1 MPQEYRSSQENP
13 VRTKISQRE
22 PQGETKRNQTEPKE
36 NGRAR
41 RSQEKRDNREKTGRT
56 GEESDRARR
65 NQEKIKEKQKKPLG
79 NTQKEVDPEG
89 TKRNEVSFKE
99 DIGFLMAKHSC
110 ARESP
115 RLRLQL
121 SMTPNQE
128 GQ

>member
-1 MPQEYRSSQENP
+1 MLCPQIR
-13 VRTKISQRE
+13 IF
-22 PQGETKRNQTEPKE
+22 NQFFCLLE
-36 NGRAR
+36 
-41 RSQEKRDNREKTGRT
+41 QWT

-65 NQEKIKEKQKKPLG
+65 NQEKRKEKQKKPLG